1 MSWKYLEKYP
11 PPFVRLMARRK
22 ISGSHI
28 AALSDEEVAIS
39 SGLPSERITE
49 ISKSRNWD
57 DVSVGEIRSFC
68 KGCNFDPFDALDRNR
83 VSAYMRK
90 LGNTPE
96 KSRLVYLKRD
106 QSLWRN
112 VFIPLLKTL
121 KDAEKS

>member
-11 PPFVRLMARRK
+11 PPFVRLMARRR

-39 SGLPSERITE
+39 SGLTSARVTE
-49 ISKSRNWD
+49 ISNSHNWD
-57 DVSVGEIRSFC
+57 EVRLGEIRSFC
-68 KGCNFDPFDALDRNR
+68 GGCNFNPFDARDRNR

-112 VFIPLLKTL
+112 VFVPLLKTL
-121 KDAEKS
+121 KDAESS